1 MKYNFRRSF
10 ITNGDD
16 YMDVINVKN
25 LFHSFDGKNYT
36 LKDISLSLKK
46 AESIAIMGPS
56 GSGKST
62 LLYCLCGMIR
72 ASKGEILFLNK
83 DIRTL
88 SSKKLNEL
96 YRKNFDFIFQ
106 DINLI
111 PVLNVEEN
119 IELKNSLIKK
129 RLNMK
134 ELKETLHL
142 LNLSGKEKSYPAEL
156 SGGQRQKVAIARALL
171 FKPDL
176 IFADEP
182 TGALDTNSSYNVL
195 KEMKKLNDIGTST
208 IVVTHDPNV
217 AIQMDRVLFLLD
229 GQISQEINKPSI
241 EKILEIFTDLEENKK
256 LGGKD

>member
-1 MKYNFRRSF
+1 
-10 ITNGDD
+10 
-16 YMDVINVKN
+16 
-25 LFHSFDGKNYT
+25 
-36 LKDISLSLKK
+36 
-46 AESIAIMGPS
+46 
-56 GSGKST
+56 
-62 LLYCLCGMIR
+62 MIR
-72 ASKGEILFLNK
+72 ASRGEILFLNK
-83 DIRTL
+83 DIRSL
-88 SSKKLNEL
+88 SARELNEL

-119 IELKNSLIKK
+119 VELKNSLIKK

-134 ELKETLHL
+134 ELEETLNL

-195 KEMKKLNDIGTST
+195 EEMKKLNDIGTST

-241 EKILEIFTDLEENKK
+241 GEILEIFTDLEENKK

>member
-1 MKYNFRRSF
+1 ME
-10 ITNGDD
+10 
-16 YMDVINVKN
+16 VIKVKN
-25 LFHSFDGKNYT
+25 LYHTFDGSNYI

-46 AESIAIMGPS
+46 SESIAIMGPS

-72 ASKGEILFLNK
+72 ASRWEILFLNK
-83 DIRTL
+83 DIRSL
-88 SSKKLNEL
+88 STRELNEL

-129 RLNMK
+129 RLNIK
-134 ELKETLHL
+134 ELEETLDL
-142 LNLSGKEKSYPAEL
+142 LNLSGKEKFYPAEL

-195 KEMKKLNDIGTST
+195 EEMKKLNDIGTST

-241 EKILEIFTDLEENKK
+241 GEILEIFTDLEENKK

>member
-1 MKYNFRRSF
+1 
-10 ITNGDD
+10 
-16 YMDVINVKN
+16 
-25 LFHSFDGKNYT
+25 
-36 LKDISLSLKK
+36 
-46 AESIAIMGPS
+46 
-56 GSGKST
+56 
-62 LLYCLCGMIR
+62 MIR
-72 ASKGEILFLNK
+72 ASRGEILFLNK
-83 DIRTL
+83 DIRSL
-88 SSKKLNEL
+88 SARELNEL

-119 IELKNSLIKK
+119 VELKNSLIKK

-195 KEMKKLNDIGTST
+195 EEMKKLNDIGTST

-229 GQISQEINKPSI
+229 GRISQEINKPSI
-241 EKILEIFTDLEENKK
+241 GEILEIFTDLEENKK

>member
-1 MKYNFRRSF
+1 MKFVTELRSKCF
-10 ITNGDD
+10 ISN
-16 YMDVINVKN
+16 N
-25 LFHSFDGKNYT
+25 
-36 LKDISLSLKK
+36 
-46 AESIAIMGPS
+46 P
-56 GSGKST
+56 
-62 LLYCLCGMIR
+62 
-72 ASKGEILFLNK
+72 LFLNK
-83 DIRTL
+83 DIRSL
-88 SSKKLNEL
+88 SARELNEL

-119 IELKNSLIKK
+119 VELKNSLIKK

-195 KEMKKLNDIGTST
+195 EEMKKLNDIGTST

-241 EKILEIFTDLEENKK
+241 GEILEIFTDLEENKK

>member
-1 MKYNFRRSF
+1 
-10 ITNGDD
+10 
-16 YMDVINVKN
+16 
-25 LFHSFDGKNYT
+25 
-36 LKDISLSLKK
+36 
-46 AESIAIMGPS
+46 
-56 GSGKST
+56 
-62 LLYCLCGMIR
+62 MIR
-72 ASKGEILFLNK
+72 ASRGEILFLNK
-83 DIRTL
+83 DIRSL
-88 SSKKLNEL
+88 SARELNEL

-119 IELKNSLIKK
+119 VELKNSLIKK
-129 RLNMK
+129 RLNIK
-134 ELKETLHL
+134 ELEETLDL
-142 LNLSGKEKSYPAEL
+142 LNLSGKEKFYPAEL

-195 KEMKKLNDIGTST
+195 EEMKKLNDIGTST

-241 EKILEIFTDLEENKK
+241 GEILEIFTDLEENKK

>member
-1 MKYNFRRSF
+1 
-10 ITNGDD
+10 
-16 YMDVINVKN
+16 MDVINVKN

-182 TGALDTNSSYNVL
+182 TG
-195 KEMKKLNDIGTST
+195 
-208 IVVTHDPNV
+208 
-217 AIQMDRVLFLLD
+217 
-229 GQISQEINKPSI
+229 
-241 EKILEIFTDLEENKK
+241 
-256 LGGKD
+256 

>member
-1 MKYNFRRSF
+1 
-10 ITNGDD
+10 
-16 YMDVINVKN
+16 
-25 LFHSFDGKNYT
+25 
-36 LKDISLSLKK
+36 
-46 AESIAIMGPS
+46 
-56 GSGKST
+56 
-62 LLYCLCGMIR
+62 
-72 ASKGEILFLNK
+72 
-83 DIRTL
+83 
-88 SSKKLNEL
+88 
-96 YRKNFDFIFQ
+96 
-106 DINLI
+106 
-111 PVLNVEEN
+111 
-119 IELKNSLIKK
+119 
-129 RLNMK
+129 MK

>member
-1 MKYNFRRSF
+1 
-10 ITNGDD
+10 
-16 YMDVINVKN
+16 MDVINVKN

-119 IELKNSLIKK
+119 IKLKSSLNKKKLDTEKIKEI
-129 RLNMK
+129 LQ
-134 ELKETLHL
+134 L
-142 LNLSGKEKSYPAEL
+142 LNLSGKEKSYPTKL

-171 FKPDL
+171 LKPDL

-182 TGALDTNSSYNVL
+182 TGSLDTNSSYSVL
-195 KEMKKLNDIGTST
+195 EEMRKLKDIGTST

-229 GQISQEINKPSI
+229 GQLRQIINKPTI
-241 EKILEIFTDLEENKK
+241 NEILEIFTNLEKNKGVR
-256 LGGKD
+256 LG

>member
-1 MKYNFRRSF
+1 ME
-10 ITNGDD
+10 
-16 YMDVINVKN
+16 VIKVKN
-25 LFHSFDGKNYT
+25 LYHTFDGKNFI

-62 LLYCLCGMIR
+62 LLYCLCGMIK
-72 ASKGEILFLNK
+72 ASSGEILFLNK

-88 SSKKLNEL
+88 STKKLNEL

-106 DINLI
+106 DVNLI

-119 IELKNSLIKK
+119 IELKSSLNK
-129 RLNMK
+129 RKLNTN
-134 ELKETLHL
+134 ELKEILHL
-142 LNLSGKEKSYPAEL
+142 LNLSGKEKSYPAKL

-182 TGALDTNSSYNVL
+182 TGSLDTNSSYSAL
-195 KEMKKLNDIGTST
+195 EEMKKLNDIGTST

-229 GQISQEINKPSI
+229 GQLRQEINKPTIS
-241 EKILEIFTDLEENKK
+241 EILEIFTKLEENKK
-256 LGGKD
+256 IRG

>member
-1 MKYNFRRSF
+1 MY
-10 ITNGDD
+10 
-16 YMDVINVKN
+16 VINVKN

-119 IELKNSLIKK
+119 IKLKSSLNKKKLDTEKIKEI
-129 RLNMK
+129 LQ
-134 ELKETLHL
+134 L
-142 LNLSGKEKSYPAEL
+142 LNLSGKEKSYPTKL

-171 FKPDL
+171 LKPDL

-182 TGALDTNSSYNVL
+182 TGSLDTNSSYSVL
-195 KEMKKLNDIGTST
+195 EEMRKLKDIGTST

-229 GQISQEINKPSI
+229 GQLRQIINKPTI
-241 EKILEIFTDLEENKK
+241 NEILEIFTNLEKNKGVR
-256 LGGKD
+256 LG

>member
-1 MKYNFRRSF
+1 ME
-10 ITNGDD
+10 
-16 YMDVINVKN
+16 VIKVKN
-25 LFHSFDGKNYT
+25 LYHTFDGSNYI

-46 AESIAIMGPS
+46 SESIAIMGPS

-72 ASKGEILFLNK
+72 ASRGGILFLNK
-83 DIRTL
+83 DIRSL
-88 SSKKLNEL
+88 STRELNEL

-129 RLNMK
+129 RLNIK
-134 ELKETLHL
+134 ELEETLDL
-142 LNLSGKEKSYPAEL
+142 LNLSGKEKFYPAEL

-195 KEMKKLNDIGTST
+195 EEMKKLNDIGTST

-241 EKILEIFTDLEENKK
+241 GEILEIFTDLEENKK

>member
-1 MKYNFRRSF
+1 ME
-10 ITNGDD
+10 
-16 YMDVINVKN
+16 VIKVKN
-25 LFHSFDGKNYT
+25 LYHTFDGKNYI

-72 ASKGEILFLNK
+72 ADKGEVLFLNE

-88 SSKKLNEL
+88 SPKKLNEL

-119 IELKNSLIKK
+119 IKLKSSLNKK
-129 RLNMK
+129 NFNTK
-134 ELKETLHL
+134 ELKEILQL
-142 LNLSGKEKSYPAEL
+142 LNLSGKEKSYPAKL

-182 TGALDTNSSYNVL
+182 TGSLDTNSSYSVL
-195 KEMKKLNDIGTST
+195 EEMKKLKDIGTST

-229 GQISQEINKPSI
+229 GELRQVINKPTI
-241 EKILEIFTDLEENKK
+241 NEILEIFTNLEENKGVR
-256 LGGKD
+256 LG

>member
-1 MKYNFRRSF
+1 
-10 ITNGDD
+10 
-16 YMDVINVKN
+16 MDVINVKN

-119 IELKNSLIKK
+119 IKLKSSLNKKKLDTEKIKEI
-129 RLNMK
+129 LQ
-134 ELKETLHL
+134 L
-142 LNLSGKEKSYPAEL
+142 LNLSGKEKSYPTKL

-171 FKPDL
+171 LKPDL

-182 TGALDTNSSYNVL
+182 TGSLDTNSSYSVL
-195 KEMKKLNDIGTST
+195 EEMRKLKDIGTST

-229 GQISQEINKPSI
+229 GQLRQIINKPTI
-241 EKILEIFTDLEENKK
+241 NEILEIFTNLEKNKGVR
-256 LGGKD
+256 LGWKRKSL

>member
-1 MKYNFRRSF
+1 
-10 ITNGDD
+10 
-16 YMDVINVKN
+16 
-25 LFHSFDGKNYT
+25 
-36 LKDISLSLKK
+36 
-46 AESIAIMGPS
+46 
-56 GSGKST
+56 
-62 LLYCLCGMIR
+62 MIR
-72 ASKGEILFLNK
+72 ASRGEILFLNK
-83 DIRTL
+83 DIRSL
-88 SSKKLNEL
+88 SARELNEL

-129 RLNMK
+129 RLNIK
-134 ELKETLHL
+134 ELEETLDL
-142 LNLSGKEKSYPAEL
+142 LNLSGKEKFYPAEL

-195 KEMKKLNDIGTST
+195 EEMKKLNDIGTST

-241 EKILEIFTDLEENKK
+241 GEILEIFTDLEENKK

>member
-1 MKYNFRRSF
+1 
-10 ITNGDD
+10 
-16 YMDVINVKN
+16 
-25 LFHSFDGKNYT
+25 
-36 LKDISLSLKK
+36 
-46 AESIAIMGPS
+46 
-56 GSGKST
+56 
-62 LLYCLCGMIR
+62 MIR
-72 ASKGEILFLNK
+72 ASRGEILFLNK
-83 DIRTL
+83 DIRSL
-88 SSKKLNEL
+88 SARELNEL

-119 IELKNSLIKK
+119 VELKNSLIKK

-195 KEMKKLNDIGTST
+195 EEMKKLNDIGTST

-241 EKILEIFTDLEENKK
+241 GEILEIFTDLEENKK

>member
-119 IELKNSLIKK
+119 IKLKSSLNKKKLDTEKIKEI
-129 RLNMK
+129 LQ
-134 ELKETLHL
+134 L
-142 LNLSGKEKSYPAEL
+142 LNLSGKEKSYPTKL

-171 FKPDL
+171 LKPDL

-182 TGALDTNSSYNVL
+182 TGSLDTNSSYSVL
-195 KEMKKLNDIGTST
+195 EEMRKLKDIGTST

-229 GQISQEINKPSI
+229 GQLRQIINKPTI
-241 EKILEIFTDLEENKK
+241 NEILEIFTNLEKNKGVR
-256 LGGKD
+256 LG

>member
-1 MKYNFRRSF
+1 ME
-10 ITNGDD
+10 
-16 YMDVINVKN
+16 VIKVKN
-25 LFHSFDGKNYT
+25 LYHTFDGSNYI

-46 AESIAIMGPS
+46 SESIAIMGPS

-72 ASKGEILFLNK
+72 ASRGEILFLNK
-83 DIRTL
+83 DIRSL
-88 SSKKLNEL
+88 STRELNEL

-129 RLNMK
+129 RLNIK
-134 ELKETLHL
+134 ELEETLDL
-142 LNLSGKEKSYPAEL
+142 LNLSGKQKFYPAEL

-195 KEMKKLNDIGTST
+195 EEMKKLNDIGTST

-241 EKILEIFTDLEENKK
+241 GEILEIFTDLEENKK

>member
-1 MKYNFRRSF
+1 
-10 ITNGDD
+10 
-16 YMDVINVKN
+16 
-25 LFHSFDGKNYT
+25 
-36 LKDISLSLKK
+36 
-46 AESIAIMGPS
+46 
-56 GSGKST
+56 
-62 LLYCLCGMIR
+62 MIR
-72 ASKGEILFLNK
+72 ASRGEILFLNK
-83 DIRTL
+83 DIRSL
-88 SSKKLNEL
+88 SARELNEL

-134 ELKETLHL
+134 ELEETLNL

-195 KEMKKLNDIGTST
+195 EEMKKLNDIGTST

-241 EKILEIFTDLEENKK
+241 GEILEIFTDLEENKK

>member
-1 MKYNFRRSF
+1 
-10 ITNGDD
+10 
-16 YMDVINVKN
+16 
-25 LFHSFDGKNYT
+25 
-36 LKDISLSLKK
+36 
-46 AESIAIMGPS
+46 
-56 GSGKST
+56 
-62 LLYCLCGMIR
+62 MIR
-72 ASKGEILFLNK
+72 ASRGEILFLNK
-83 DIRTL
+83 DIRSL
-88 SSKKLNEL
+88 SARELNEL

-129 RLNMK
+129 RLNIK
-134 ELKETLHL
+134 ELEETLNL

-195 KEMKKLNDIGTST
+195 EEMKKLNDIGTST

-241 EKILEIFTDLEENKK
+241 GEILEIFTDLEENKK

>member
-1 MKYNFRRSF
+1 
-10 ITNGDD
+10 
-16 YMDVINVKN
+16 MDVINVKN

-119 IELKNSLIKK
+119 IKLKSSLNKKKLDTEKIKEI
-129 RLNMK
+129 LQ
-134 ELKETLHL
+134 L
-142 LNLSGKEKSYPAEL
+142 LNLSGKEKSYPTKL

-171 FKPDL
+171 LKPDL

-182 TGALDTNSSYNVL
+182 TGSLDTNSSYSVL
-195 KEMKKLNDIGTST
+195 EEMRKLKDIGTST

-229 GQISQEINKPSI
+229 GQLRRIINKPTI
-241 EKILEIFTDLEENKK
+241 NEILEIFTNLEKNKGVR
-256 LGGKD
+256 LG